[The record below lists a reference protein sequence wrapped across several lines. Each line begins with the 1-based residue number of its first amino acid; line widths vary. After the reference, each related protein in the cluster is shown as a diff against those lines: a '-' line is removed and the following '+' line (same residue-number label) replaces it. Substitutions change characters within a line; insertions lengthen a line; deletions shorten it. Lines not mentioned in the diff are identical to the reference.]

1 MRGLASLTGWGQK
14 PAVAWQAVNRR
25 EQFWGHWAAAVFFGV
40 GLGGC
45 GEDAPA
51 PGTPVEP
58 GVSVTPAPAGQPWET
73 LEEWHLFADAPAQ
86 KPARRVIPYDVIS
99 PLYADDANKHR
110 FLYVPDGKRIDYQ
123 STRVWRFPQ
132 GSILVKTFAYPRD
145 ARDPAKGERLLET
158 RLLLLGLEG
167 WTAETYVWDEAQTRA
182 VRTSEGTT
190 LDVSW
195 IDQSGNTRT
204 HPYAVP
210 TTEQCS
216 ECHGTGPQQDTLGG
230 RTRQLDRDFD
240 FGRGAENQIDYLA
253 RQGFL
258 DGAPPPAAQRQRL
271 VDPFGSAALA
281 DRVRSYLDANCAHCH
296 TLGSGATESG
306 LFLSWEETDSASG
319 SVWGVCKTP
328 IATRAEPCGLT
339 YDIVP
344 GSPEQSI
351 LICRMESRQK
361 DVQMPEVGSL
371 RVDTRGVELMREWIA
386 GLTPAGCP

>member
-1 MRGLASLTGWGQK
+1 VHRPQRL
-14 PAVAWQAVNRR
+14 P
-25 EQFWGHWAAAVFFGV
+25 GHWLAALFL
-40 GLGGC
+40 GLSISAC
-45 GEDAPA
+45 GEDASA
-51 PGTPVEP
+51 PETPVDP
-58 GVSVTPAPAGQPWET
+58 GVSVTPAPAGQPWGT

-86 KPARRVIPYDVIS
+86 QPARRVVPYDVIS
-99 PLYADDANKHR
+99 PLYADDANKRR
-110 FLYVPDGKRIDYQ
+110 FLYVPDGKRIGYQ

-132 GSILVKTFAYPRD
+132 GSILVKSFAYPRD
-145 ARDPAKGERLLET
+145 ARDPSKGERLLET
-158 RLLLLGLEG
+158 RLLLLGTEG
-167 WTAETYVWDEAQTRA
+167 WTAETYVWDEAQTGA

-195 IDQSGNTRT
+195 IDQTGNTRN

-230 RTRQLDRDFD
+230 RTRQLDRDLD

-258 DGAPPPAAQRQRL
+258 DGAPSPSAERQQL
-271 VDPFGSAALA
+271 VDPFGSAPLD

-296 TLGSGATESG
+296 AGGQGATESG
-306 LFLSWEETDSASG
+306 LFLSWEETDPTSG

-328 IATRAEPCGLT
+328 IAARAEPCGLT

-351 LICRMESRQK
+351 LVCRMESRQK

-371 RVDTRGVELMREWIA
+371 RVDTRGVGLVREWIA